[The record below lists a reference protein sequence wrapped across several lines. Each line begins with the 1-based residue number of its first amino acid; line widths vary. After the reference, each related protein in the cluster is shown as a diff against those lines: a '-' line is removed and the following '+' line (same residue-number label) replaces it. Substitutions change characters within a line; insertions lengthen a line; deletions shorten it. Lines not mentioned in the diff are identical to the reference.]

1 MENII
6 HEIDAF
12 IAATGMSESTF
23 GRLAVSD
30 GKLIGDLRG
39 REGVKPREL
48 RRATEAKIRHFMETH
63 GASIA
68 A

>member
-12 IAATGMSESTF
+12 IAATGMRESTF

-39 REGVKPREL
+39 RDGAKPREL
-48 RRATEAKIRHFMETH
+48 RRATEDKIRHFMETH